1 MLMRFGSVLCCVLG
15 PVLGLG
21 LLGCTTVAPSSAMQN
36 AIEVRAYSGWEHWTL
51 PGKSPTAYRSVRYA
65 GTRDAMEVQA
75 RSSASL
81 LRRSLNL
88 EREDI
93 GDIRFSWKVPK
104 LIPGTDMARRETE
117 DAVVRIVLTFD
128 GDRTRLSARDRGLS
142 ELAQLMTAEPL
153 PYATLMYVWCPT
165 RDPGSVI
172 LNPRTDRIRKLVVE
186 SGSSRLNQWLDYE
199 RDIRAD
205 FLRVFGEEPGRLL
218 HVAIMS
224 DGDNTG
230 SEFRAWYGPVLL
242 EGLDVASRD

>member
-1 MLMRFGSVLCCVLG
+1 MFALAIWALLLAGCGHGQRRADAPEPAG
-15 PVLGLG
+15 PY
-21 LLGCTTVAPSSAMQN
+21 AAWQ
-36 AIEVRAYSGWEHWTL
+36 HWTL
-51 PGKSPTAYRSVRYA
+51 PGKSPTAYRPVLYG
-65 GTRDAMEVQA
+65 GTRDAVEVQA

-88 EREDI
+88 ELQDI
-93 GDIRFSWKVPK
+93 GDIRFSWKVPA
-104 LIPGTDMARRETE
+104 LMPGADMARRETE

-128 GDRTRLSARDRGLS
+128 GDRARLSARDRALS
-142 ELAQLMTAEPL
+142 ELAQLMTGEPL

-165 RDPGSVI
+165 REPGSVI

-186 SGSSRLNQWLDYE
+186 SGFARLNQWLDYE

-205 FLRVFGEEPGRLL
+205 FLQVFGEEPGRLL

>member
-1 MLMRFGSVLCCVLG
+1 MCLLGRMCVWA
-15 PVLGLG
+15 VWAG
-21 LLGCTTVAPSSAMQN
+21 LLAGCGHGLHVTEPAETAGAFAAWQ
-36 AIEVRAYSGWEHWTL
+36 HWTL
-51 PGKSPTAYRSVRYA
+51 PGKSPTAYRPVRYG

-88 EREDI
+88 PSPDI
-93 GDIRFSWKVPK
+93 GDIRFSWKVPV
-104 LIPGTDMARRETE
+104 LVPLADMARRETE
-117 DAVVRIVLTFD
+117 DAVVRIVLTFE
-128 GDRTRLSARDRGLS
+128 GDRSRLSARDRALS
-142 ELAQLMTAEPL
+142 ELAQLMTGEPL

-165 RDPGSVI
+165 RELGSVI

-186 SGSSRLNQWLDYE
+186 SGPARLNQWLDYE
-199 RDIRAD
+199 RDIRVD
-205 FLRVFGEEPGRLL
+205 FQQVFGEAPGRLL

-242 EGLDVASRD
+242 EGLDVARQD

>member
-1 MLMRFGSVLCCVLG
+1 MQPWTAPGRG
-15 PVLGLG
+15 PEPAG
-21 LLGCTTVAPSSAMQN
+21 
-36 AIEVRAYSGWEHWTL
+36 AYAGWQHWAL
-51 PGKSPTAYRSVRYA
+51 PGKSQTAYRPVLYG

-81 LRRSLNL
+81 LRRLLNL
-88 EREDI
+88 ERQDI
-93 GDIRFSWKVPK
+93 GDIRFSWKVPA
-104 LIPGTDMARRETE
+104 LVPQADMARRETE

-128 GDRTRLSARDRGLS
+128 GDRTRLSARDRALS
-142 ELAQLMTAEPL
+142 ELAQFMTGEPL

-165 RDPGSVI
+165 REPGSVI

-186 SGSSRLNQWLDYE
+186 SGPARLNQWLDYE

-205 FLRVFGEEPGRLL
+205 FLQVFGEEPGRLL

-230 SEFRAWYGPVLL
+230 SEFRVWYGPVLL
-242 EGLDVASRD
+242 DGLDLARRD

>member
-1 MLMRFGSVLCCVLG
+1 V
-15 PVLGLG
+15 
-21 LLGCTTVAPSSAMQN
+21 
-36 AIEVRAYSGWEHWTL
+36 
-51 PGKSPTAYRSVRYA
+51 
-65 GTRDAMEVQA
+65 EVQA
-75 RSSASL
+75 KSSASL

-88 EREDI
+88 ELQDL
-93 GDIRFSWKVPK
+93 GDIRFSWKVPA
-104 LIPGTDMARRETE
+104 LMPNADMARRETE

-128 GDRTRLSARDRGLS
+128 GDRARLSARDRALS
-142 ELAQLMTAEPL
+142 ELAQLMTGEPL

-165 RDPGSVI
+165 REAGSVI

-186 SGSSRLNQWLDYE
+186 SGSARLNQWLDYE

-205 FLRVFGEEPGRLL
+205 FLQVFGEAPGRLL

-242 EGLDVASRD
+242 DGLDLARQD

>member
-1 MLMRFGSVLCCVLG
+1 MCVLG
-15 PVLGLG
+15 RMFAWGVWLVLLA
-21 LLGCTTVAPSSAMQN
+21 GCGHGPRGAGVPEPAG
-36 AIEVRAYSGWEHWTL
+36 AYAGWQHWTL
-51 PGKSPTAYRSVRYA
+51 PGKTATAYRPVRYGDA
-65 GTRDAMEVQA
+65 RDAVEVEA

-81 LRRSLNL
+81 LRRSLKL
-88 EREDI
+88 ELQDI
-93 GDIRFSWKVPK
+93 GDIRFSWKVPA
-104 LIPGTDMARRETE
+104 LMPGADMARRETE

-128 GDRTRLSARDRGLS
+128 GDRARLSARDRALS
-142 ELAQLMTAEPL
+142 ELAQLMTGEPL

-165 RDPGSVI
+165 REAGSVI

-186 SGSSRLNQWLDYE
+186 SGSARLNQWLDYE

-205 FLRVFGEEPGRLL
+205 FLQVFGEEPGRLL

>member
-1 MLMRFGSVLCCVLG
+1 MLGRITVLVVSAVLVAG
-15 PVLGLG
+15 CGHGLHVTEPAETAG
-21 LLGCTTVAPSSAMQN
+21 AFAAWQ
-36 AIEVRAYSGWEHWTL
+36 HWTL
-51 PGKSPTAYRSVRYA
+51 PGKTATAYRPVRYG
-65 GTRDAMEVQA
+65 GTRDAVEVQA

-88 EREDI
+88 APQDI
-93 GDIRFSWKVPK
+93 DDIRFSWKVPA
-104 LIPGTDMARRETE
+104 LMPGADMARRETE

-128 GDRTRLSARDRGLS
+128 GDRARLSARDRALS
-142 ELAQLMTAEPL
+142 ELAQLMTGEPL

-165 RDPGSVI
+165 REPGSVI

-186 SGSSRLNQWLDYE
+186 SGPARLNQWLDYE

-205 FLRVFGEEPGRLL
+205 FRQVFGEEPGRLL

-242 EGLDVASRD
+242 DGLDLARQD

>member
-1 MLMRFGSVLCCVLG
+1 MCFLGRMFAWGVCAVLLAGCAHGLRVVESPEPDG
-15 PVLGLG
+15 PYA
-21 LLGCTTVAPSSAMQN
+21 TWQ
-36 AIEVRAYSGWEHWTL
+36 HWTL
-51 PGKSPTAYRSVRYA
+51 PGKTATAYRPVRYG
-65 GTRDAMEVQA
+65 GTRDAVEVHA

-81 LRRSLNL
+81 MRRALNL
-88 EREDI
+88 APQDF
-93 GDIRFSWKVPK
+93 GDIHFSWKVPA
-104 LIPGTDMARRETE
+104 LVQSADMARRETE

-128 GDRTRLSARDRGLS
+128 GDRTRLSARDRALS
-142 ELAQLMTAEPL
+142 ELAQLMTGEPL

-165 RDPGSVI
+165 REPGSVI

-186 SGSSRLNQWLDYE
+186 SGSARLNQWLDYE

-205 FLRVFGEEPGRLL
+205 FLQIFGEEPGRLL

-242 EGLDVASRD
+242 DGLDLARRD